1 MPDFIADFSDSK
13 AWDDYI
19 ARHAGPDGGLLQSWA
34 WGEVQRKFGRRVRRP
49 ALLDGARIVMAW
61 QMISHR
67 LPLGWSYWYV
77 PRPAALTYQVSNIK
91 YQDFFRH
98 VISLART
105 QKAVF
110 IRVDG
115 GESLSRDQ
123 FGFRSVP
130 GSVQPQEEL
139 IMDVRRSETELLAAM
154 KPKTRYNIRLAEKH
168 GVRVVSL
175 APDETG
181 FNKFWPLVCSTAR
194 RQKIRTHAE
203 SYYRAMFTTF
213 GQTGTGNLLVAE
225 MSGRPLAAA
234 LVVSFNGVI
243 TYLHGGSSDESSEL
257 MAPYALHWQVI
268 RFAREQGFRAYNF
281 GGVSSTKPSWT
292 GISRFKQGFAPA
304 TPFTAYGGLRE
315 QPVKTWLYGM
325 YRVAR
330 KR

>member
-1 MPDFIADFSDSK
+1 MSDFISNFSDPQP
-13 AWDDYI
+13 WDSFI
-19 ARHAGPDGGLLQSWA
+19 AENSGPDGGLLQSWS
-34 WGEVQRKFGRRVRRP
+34 WGEVQRKFGRRVRRV
-49 ALLDGARIVMAW
+49 ALRDGERIVMAW
-61 QMISHR
+61 QMISHC

-77 PRPAALTYQVSNIK
+77 PRPVGNHELGMRNFG
-91 YQDFFRH
+91 FFLDQ
-98 VISLART
+98 IGKLARLERV
-105 QKAVF
+105 VF
-110 IRVDG
+110 LRVDG
-115 GESLSRDQ
+115 GESLPLDQ
-123 FGFRSVP
+123 FGFRKVS

-139 IMDVRRSETELLAAM
+139 LVNVGQSEAELLSVM

-175 APDETG
+175 APDEVS
-181 FNKFWPLVCSTAR
+181 FKKFWPLVCATAK

-234 LVVSFNGVI
+234 FVVSFNGVR

-257 MAPYALHWQVI
+257 MAPYALHWQAI
-268 RFAREQGFRAYNF
+268 RFARDQGFRAYNF
-281 GGVSSTKPSWT
+281 GGVSATKPSWT

-315 QPVKTWLYGM
+315 RPVKTWLYGM
-325 YRVAR
+325 YRMAR